1 MAGNGREV
9 ALEVL
14 TACRKLDAWSDGTLK
29 TACRRGGLDRR
40 EAAFAA
46 RLSYGVL
53 QNAALLDFYVG
64 QYCAQPVEKLEPF
77 VRDVLRLGACQ
88 ILFMDRVPDSAAV
101 SQAVE
106 MVKSHRRQRAAGLV
120 NAVLRKLSANKEHL
134 PAIPEG
140 DAGAY
145 LSIRYSHPRWLA
157 ERLLALLGRE
167 EAEAFLAADNE
178 AAPLV
183 IQHNPLTCTL
193 PELEESL
200 GVSGVQW
207 TPHPWLPGCGT
218 ISGGGDLEKLPAF
231 EKGWFRVQD
240 AAARLSVLAAGI
252 CKGSRVLDV
261 CAAPGGKS
269 FAAAADMAGEGEII
283 SCDIHPHKL
292 ALIEKGAQRLGIG
305 CISTQLADG
314 RENRPE
320 WNDSFD
326 IVLCDVPCSGYGV
339 IRRKPEIRYKPLSSV
354 RELPALQLRIL
365 ENGAILVKPGGL
377 LLYATCTLNPAENQ
391 QVASRFLEAH
401 PEFEPAPFQLPG
413 VTRLPGEA
421 SHMATLLPCN
431 GGSDGFFAARFRRKG
446 DL

>member
-1 MAGNGREV
+1 MAGNGRET
-9 ALEVL
+9 ALAVL
-14 TACRKLDAWSDGTLK
+14 TACRRLEAWSDGALK
-29 TACRRGGLDRR
+29 AACRRDGLDRR

-46 RLSYGVL
+46 RLTYGVL
-53 QNAALLDFYVG
+53 QNAALLDFYLG
-64 QYCAQPVEKLEPF
+64 NYCAQPVEKLEPF

-88 ILFMDRVPDSAAV
+88 ILLMDRVPDSAAV

-134 PAIPEG
+134 PAIPAG

-145 LSIRYSHPRWLA
+145 LSVRYSHPRWLA

-183 IQHNPLTCTL
+183 IQHNPLACTL
-193 PELEESL
+193 PELAESL
-200 GVSGVQW
+200 RESGVPW
-207 TPHPWLPGCGT
+207 TPHLWLPGCGI

-240 AAARLSVLAAGI
+240 AAARLSVLAAGL
-252 CKGSRVLDV
+252 CRGERVLDV

-292 ALIEKGAQRLGIG
+292 ALIEKGAQRLGIR
-305 CISTQLADG
+305 CLTARLADG

-320 WNDSFD
+320 WNGGFD
-326 IVLCDVPCSGYGV
+326 AVLCDVPCSGLGV
-339 IRRKPEIRYKPLSSV
+339 IRKKPEIRYKDPEALKG
-354 RELPALQLRIL
+354 LPAVQ
-365 ENGAILVKPGGL
+365 GAILANACRYVKPGGI
-377 LLYATCTLNPAENQ
+377 LLYSTCTILPEENEG
-391 QVASRFLEAH
+391 VAAAFLAGH
-401 PEFEPAPFQLPG
+401 PDFVPEDFALPG
-413 VTRLPGEA
+413 GLSSREGAL
-421 SHMATLLPCN
+421 TLWPQRH
-431 GGSDGFFAARFRRKG
+431 GTDGFYLCKMRK
-446 DL
+446 L

>member
-1 MAGNGREV
+1 MAGNGRET
-9 ALEVL
+9 ALAVL
-14 TACRKLDAWSDGTLK
+14 TACRRLEAWSDGALK
-29 TACRRGGLDRR
+29 AACRRDGLDRR

-46 RLSYGVL
+46 RLTYGVL
-53 QNAALLDFYVG
+53 QNAALLDFYLG
-64 QYCAQPVEKLEPF
+64 AYCAQPVEKLEPF

-88 ILFMDRVPDSAAV
+88 ILLMDRVPDSAAV

-134 PAIPEG
+134 PAIPAE

-183 IQHNPLTCTL
+183 IQHNPLACTL
-193 PELEESL
+193 PELAESL
-200 GVSGVQW
+200 RESGVQW

-231 EKGWFRVQD
+231 ENGWFRVQD
-240 AAARLSVLAAGI
+240 AAARLSVLAAGL
-252 CKGSRVLDV
+252 CRGERVLDV

-269 FAAAADMAGEGEII
+269 FAAAADMAGEGEIV

-292 ALIEKGAQRLGIG
+292 ALIEKGAQRLGIR
-305 CISTQLADG
+305 CLTARLADG

-320 WNDSFD
+320 WNGGFD
-326 IVLCDVPCSGYGV
+326 AVLCDVPCSGLGV
-339 IRRKPEIRYKPLSSV
+339 IRKKPEIRYKDPEALKG
-354 RELPALQLRIL
+354 LPAVQ
-365 ENGAILVKPGGL
+365 GAILANACRYVKPGGI
-377 LLYATCTLNPAENQ
+377 LLYSTCTILPEENEE
-391 QVASRFLEAH
+391 VTAAFLAGRPDFV
-401 PEFEPAPFQLPG
+401 PEDFTLPG
-413 VTRLPGEA
+413 GLSSREGAL
-421 SHMATLLPCN
+421 TLWPQRH
-431 GGSDGFFAARFRRKG
+431 GTDGFYLCKMRK
-446 DL
+446 L

>member
-1 MAGNGREV
+1 MAGNGRET
-9 ALEVL
+9 ALAVL
-14 TACRKLDAWSDGTLK
+14 TACRRLEAWSDGALK
-29 TACRRGGLDRR
+29 AACRRDGLDRR

-46 RLSYGVL
+46 RLTYGVL
-53 QNAALLDFYVG
+53 QNAALLDFYLG
-64 QYCAQPVEKLEPF
+64 NYCAQPVEKLEPF

-88 ILFMDRVPDSAAV
+88 ILLMDRVPDSAAV

-134 PAIPEG
+134 PAIPAG

-145 LSIRYSHPRWLA
+145 LSVRYSHPRWLA

-193 PELEESL
+193 PELEGSL
-200 GVSGVQW
+200 RESGVQW
-207 TPHPWLPGCGT
+207 TPHPWLPSCGT

-240 AAARLSVLAAGI
+240 AAARLSVLAAGL
-252 CKGSRVLDV
+252 CRGDRVLDV

-269 FAAAADMAGEGEII
+269 FAAAADMAGEGEIV

-292 ALIEKGAQRLGIG
+292 ALIEKGAQRLGIR
-305 CISTQLADG
+305 CLSAQLADG

-320 WNDSFD
+320 WNGRFD
-326 IVLCDVPCSGYGV
+326 VVLCDVPCSGLGV
-339 IRRKPEIRYKPLSSV
+339 IRKKPEIRYKDPEALKG
-354 RELPALQLRIL
+354 LPAVQ
-365 ENGAILVKPGGL
+365 GAILANACRYVKPGGV
-377 LLYATCTLNPAENQ
+377 LLYSTCTILPEENEG
-391 QVASRFLEAH
+391 VAAAFLAGH
-401 PEFEPAPFQLPG
+401 PDFVPEDFALPG
-413 VTRLPGEA
+413 GLSSREGAL
-421 SHMATLLPCN
+421 TLWPQRH
-431 GGSDGFFAARFRRKG
+431 GTDGFYLCKMRK
-446 DL
+446 L

>member
-1 MAGNGREV
+1 MAGNGRET
-9 ALEVL
+9 ALAVL
-14 TACRKLDAWSDGTLK
+14 TACRRLEAWSDGALK
-29 TACRRGGLDRR
+29 AACRRDGLDRR

-46 RLSYGVL
+46 RLTYGVL
-53 QNAALLDFYVG
+53 QNAALLDFYLG
-64 QYCAQPVEKLEPF
+64 AYCAQPVEKLEPF

-88 ILFMDRVPDSAAV
+88 ILLMDRVPDSAAV

-134 PAIPEG
+134 PAIPAG

-145 LSIRYSHPRWLA
+145 LSVRYSHPRWLA

-193 PELEESL
+193 PELEGSL
-200 GVSGVQW
+200 RESGVPW

-231 EKGWFRVQD
+231 ENGWFRVQD
-240 AAARLSVLAAGI
+240 AAARLSVLAAGL
-252 CKGSRVLDV
+252 CRGDRVLDV

-269 FAAAADMAGEGEII
+269 FAAAADMAGEGEIV

-292 ALIEKGAQRLGIG
+292 ALIEKGAQRLGIR
-305 CISTQLADG
+305 CLSAQLADG

-320 WNDSFD
+320 WNGGFD
-326 IVLCDVPCSGYGV
+326 AVLCDVPCSGLGV
-339 IRRKPEIRYKPLSSV
+339 IRKKPEIRYKDPEALKG
-354 RELPALQLRIL
+354 LPAVQ
-365 ENGAILVKPGGL
+365 GAILANACRYVKPGGI
-377 LLYATCTLNPAENQ
+377 LLYSTCTILPEENEE
-391 QVASRFLEAH
+391 VAAAFLAGH
-401 PEFEPAPFQLPG
+401 PDFVPEDFTLPG
-413 VTRLPGEA
+413 GLSSREGAL
-421 SHMATLLPCN
+421 TLWPQRH
-431 GGSDGFFAARFRRKG
+431 GTDGFYLCKMRK
-446 DL
+446 L

>member
-1 MAGNGREV
+1 MAGNGRET

-14 TACRKLDAWSDGTLK
+14 TACRKLEAWSDGSLK
-29 TACRRGGLDRR
+29 AACRRGGLDRR

-46 RLSYGVL
+46 RLTYGVL
-53 QNAALLDFYVG
+53 QNAALLDFYLG

-88 ILFMDRVPDSAAV
+88 ILLMDRVPDSAAV

-106 MVKSHRRQRAAGLV
+106 MAKSHRRQRAAGLV

-134 PAIPEG
+134 PAIPAE

-145 LSIRYSHPRWLA
+145 LSVRYSHPRWLA

-183 IQHNPLTCTL
+183 IQHNPLACTL
-193 PELEESL
+193 PELAESL
-200 GVSGVQW
+200 RESGVQW

-231 EKGWFRVQD
+231 ENGWFRVQD
-240 AAARLSVLAAGI
+240 AAARLSVLAAGL
-252 CKGSRVLDV
+252 CRGDRVLDV

-269 FAAAADMAGEGEII
+269 FAAAADMAGEGEIV

-292 ALIEKGAQRLGIG
+292 ALIEKGAQRLGIR
-305 CISTQLADG
+305 CLSAQLADG

-320 WNDSFD
+320 WNGGFD
-326 IVLCDVPCSGYGV
+326 AVLCDVPCSGLGV
-339 IRRKPEIRYKPLSSV
+339 IRKKPEIRYKDPEALKG
-354 RELPALQLRIL
+354 LPAVQ
-365 ENGAILVKPGGL
+365 GAILANACRYVKPGGI
-377 LLYATCTLNPAENQ
+377 LLYSTCTILPEENEE
-391 QVASRFLEAH
+391 VAAAFLAGH
-401 PEFEPAPFQLPG
+401 PDFVPEDFTLPG
-413 VTRLPGEA
+413 GLSSREGAL
-421 SHMATLLPCN
+421 TLWPQRH
-431 GGSDGFFAARFRRKG
+431 GTDGFYLCKMRK
-446 DL
+446 L